1 MMSTPSHRYTFPPTH
16 RLKRQ
21 RLIRSLFDRS
31 RPDVHTTAHGCVR
44 ALYRWAAPHA
54 VGHDV
59 PVQVGFAPGRG
70 HPTNV
75 QRTQVRRYLRE
86 TYRQHQ
92 HALRDALPS
101 DAPPL
106 IVMIVFR
113 GASNQAATCI
123 PRHLPRVL
131 ENVAHHLPPHAS
143 ATGSVSPGS

>member
-1 MMSTPSHRYTFPPTH
+1 MSASVHRYTFPRTH

-44 ALYRWAAPHA
+44 ALYRWSSQKET
-54 VGHDV
+54 GHDV

-92 HALRDALPS
+92 HTLRDALPP

-106 IVMIVFR
+106 IVMLVFR
-113 GASNQAATCI
+113 GASDQAARCI

-131 ENVAHHLPPHAS
+131 ENIAHLLPPHTAPTDAARPS
-143 ATGSVSPGS
+143 L